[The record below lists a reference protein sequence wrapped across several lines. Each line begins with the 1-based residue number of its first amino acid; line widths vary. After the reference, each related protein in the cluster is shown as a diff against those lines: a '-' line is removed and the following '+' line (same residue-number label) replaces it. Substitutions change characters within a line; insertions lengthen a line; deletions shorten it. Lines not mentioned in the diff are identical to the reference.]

1 MTQGS
6 EGEGQ
11 TAGEV
16 VRSTLAGTDAR
27 AEPAGRVVTEA
38 SGGEAE
44 PVLYEVRGSAAW
56 LTLNRPDRLNAVSER
71 LYGALLDGV
80 RRAEKDESVRAVVV
94 TGSGRAFC
102 AGADLK
108 AHAESEA
115 GLKQRRR
122 YARAAERANRALQR
136 CSKPVIAAVNG
147 HAVGG
152 GLELA
157 LSCDFMIV
165 AAEAKL
171 RFPELSLGTFV
182 GGGVSYTLPERVGV
196 TRARELLLL
205 GDFFSGTDAAATG
218 LANRAVASAH
228 VATVSAA
235 LAERLAAQAPIPLRL
250 ARRLLRRA
258 QRMGRGAVM
267 AAETRALVQC
277 MGTEDWKEGVVAFR
291 EKRPPR
297 YTGR

>member
-1 MTQGS
+1 
-6 EGEGQ
+6 
-11 TAGEV
+11 
-16 VRSTLAGTDAR
+16 
-27 AEPAGRVVTEA
+27 
-38 SGGEAE
+38 
-44 PVLYEVRGSAAW
+44 